1 MRTFKKNVLST
12 LAIGSAALIALTGCG
27 GSDNGS
33 SDTEGSGFTPRT
45 AGQLTVCSDVP
56 YEPFEFKKDG
66 EIVGLDIDIA
76 NEIASDMDLK
86 LSVITA
92 GFDSIE
98 SGLFK
103 TQCDIAMSSISI
115 TDARKAN
122 MDFSEPYLD
131 DDLMLVARK
140 ESGITDVESA
150 KGKRVAVQQAT
161 TGEKY
166 GKEQGLETIGYED
179 SGLQLQALTS
189 NKADAAL
196 GNQSVLRYAIA
207 DKPDFEVVQEIQ
219 TGEKLG
225 VAVPKD
231 SAELLDKVNS
241 TLDRLK
247 SSGDLDKMTDK
258 WLGQK

>member
-1 MRTFKKNVLST
+1 M
-12 LAIGSAALIALTGCG
+12 
-27 GSDNGS
+27 
-33 SDTEGSGFTPRT
+33 
-45 AGQLTVCSDVP
+45 
-56 YEPFEFKKDG
+56 
-66 EIVGLDIDIA
+66 
-76 NEIASDMDLK
+76 
-86 LSVITA
+86 
-92 GFDSIE
+92 
-98 SGLFK
+98 
-103 TQCDIAMSSISI
+103 
-115 TDARKAN
+115 
-122 MDFSEPYLD
+122 
-131 DDLMLVARK
+131 
-140 ESGITDVESA
+140 
-150 KGKRVAVQQAT
+150 
-161 TGEKY
+161 
-166 GKEQGLETIGYED
+166 
-179 SGLQLQALTS
+179 TS